1 MAYQGVNYSLL
12 LAGFSGAYTF
22 TQFWCNI
29 GKAEDGVLISYLIFL
44 ILYLGFE
51 IFTLLIHNKIVRL
64 KIEGLLYHIVVG
76 LDLFFLI
83 MFYRYITLVAYLFF
97 YSLIVSTISPLIIDY
112 DDEKAPREKTFF
124 EEEWDNHKAISIVN
138 SVIILLL

>member
-83 MFYRYITLVAYLFF
+83 IFIF
-97 YSLIVSTISPLIIDY
+97 
-112 DDEKAPREKTFF
+112 
-124 EEEWDNHKAISIVN
+124 
-138 SVIILLL
+138 ILLWLPIYFFIH